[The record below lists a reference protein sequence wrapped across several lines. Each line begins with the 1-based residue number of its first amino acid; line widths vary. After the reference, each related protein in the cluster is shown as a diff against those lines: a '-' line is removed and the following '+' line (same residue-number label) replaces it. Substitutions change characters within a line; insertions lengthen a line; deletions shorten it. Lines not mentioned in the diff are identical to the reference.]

1 METLELLIGLLAAV
15 AVVVRLAGRTPIP
28 EPVLLLLA
36 GLAVALIPGLPEVE
50 LDPELTLA
58 LFLPPLLYWA
68 ALHIDL
74 RQLRANLRP
83 IGLLAVGL
91 VLVTTAAVALLAHSV
106 LGMPW
111 AVAVVLGAIVSPPD
125 PVAATAVAGRLGL
138 PRRMVSILEGEGL
151 LNDAT
156 ALVLYRVAVAAAVSG
171 TFSIG
176 EAGVELAVSA
186 VGGTAVGLAVGF
198 IGSRVLRRVSEAPV
212 ENTVKLLL
220 PYVAWLAAERLH
232 VSGVLAVLACGLLMA
247 RHWSS
252 ISSGARL
259 QARQLWD
266 WLVFV
271 LEGLSFVLVGVQ
283 LRTVVDGIEGRS
295 LADLALAAA
304 AVNLVVIAVRMV
316 LVFPASWLPRL
327 SARLRE
333 RDPYPGWRY
342 LTVIGWAGMRGVVT
356 LALAL
361 AIPTEVEGGGP
372 FPDRNLVVFL
382 AFSVIVV
389 SLVGEGLTLPL
400 LIRRLGLTADD
411 DGPAGDGRQALA
423 RLSEVALDHLD
434 AIDPEIDGVP
444 AELVERLRERYRTR
458 LAHLGRQGEDG
469 QPDDTRAYAD
479 LVSDL
484 LGAQREELRRLRER
498 RWRHP
503 RGGPPPG
510 PRPGRGGG
518 PAGARAPRLIP
529 APASPRGPHG
539 MGAGVGAVVPAAGG
553 AGQLAEAEAAEQP
566 QEVLLLGPGV
576 LEQALHP
583 GQPSQSAACP
593 TSQVATPR
601 RDRPRRRGGSRHR
614 PSRPGGPGARPRPG
628 WSRPRRSRPAVA
640 ERAGQPGARPPR
652 PPAPPSPSIGGPD
665 GRGSSSTRASSTIS
679 AWPSS
684 TNPARSYSART
695 CGHCSGMPY
704 TPGAGRAPRRAD
716 GPPPRAGA
724 GPGRRP

>member
-1 METLELLIGLLAAV
+1 METLELLIVLLAAV
-15 AVVVRLAGRTPIP
+15 AVVVRLAGRTEIP

-68 ALHIDL
+68 ALHTDL

-106 LGMPW
+106 LGLPW

-125 PVAATAVAGRLGL
+125 PVAAVAVAGRLGL

-171 TFSIG
+171 TLSIG

-232 VSGVLAVLACGLLMA
+232 ASGVLAVLACGMLMA
-247 RHWSS
+247 RHWGS

-283 LRTVVDGIEGRS
+283 LRTVVEGIEGRS

-304 AVNLVVIAVRMV
+304 AVNLVVIAVRML

-327 SARLRE
+327 SARVRE
-333 RDPYPGWRY
+333 RDPYPGWRS

-361 AIPTEVEGGGP
+361 AIPTEVAGGGP

-434 AIDPEIDGVP
+434 AIDPETDGVP
-444 AELVERLRERYRTR
+444 AELVERLRERYRAR
-458 LAHLGRQGEDG
+458 LAHLGQQGEDG
-469 QPDDTRAYAD
+469 QPDGTRAYAE

-484 LGAQREELRRLRER
+484 LGAQREELRRLRAQGGVTPEVARRLAHDLDVEETRLER
-498 RWRHP
+498 E
-503 RGGPPPG
+503 
-510 PRPGRGGG
+510 RPG
-518 PAGARAPRLIP
+518 
-529 APASPRGPHG
+529 
-539 MGAGVGAVVPAAGG
+539 
-553 AGQLAEAEAAEQP
+553 
-566 QEVLLLGPGV
+566 
-576 LEQALHP
+576 
-583 GQPSQSAACP
+583 
-593 TSQVATPR
+593 
-601 RDRPRRRGGSRHR
+601 
-614 PSRPGGPGARPRPG
+614 
-628 WSRPRRSRPAVA
+628 
-640 ERAGQPGARPPR
+640 
-652 PPAPPSPSIGGPD
+652 
-665 GRGSSSTRASSTIS
+665 
-679 AWPSS
+679 
-684 TNPARSYSART
+684 
-695 CGHCSGMPY
+695 
-704 TPGAGRAPRRAD
+704 
-716 GPPPRAGA
+716 
-724 GPGRRP
+724 